1 MTPLSTE
8 LSTHVSTACALAAE
22 RWFDRYAYPPWL
34 RVHSRVVGRIAGV
47 LALAHRAAGADLD
60 VEAVTLAGYL
70 HDVGRSPLLAGVAG
84 EHEERSALVLV
95 AEGQLAL
102 AELAR
107 RHPVYAPLDPAR
119 APRTLAEKIVNVA
132 DRRGGQQLVTIVE
145 RVREM
150 AERHPEYLL
159 EVPRALAHAAALE
172 REVFAGLPFG
182 PDELKDALGDEHRT
196 RP

>member
-1 MTPLSTE
+1 MTHLSTE
-8 LSTHVSTACALAAE
+8 LSTPLSTACTLEAE

-34 RVHSRVVGRIAGV
+34 RVHSRLVGRIAGV
-47 LALAHRAAGADLD
+47 LALTHRAAGADLD

-95 AEGQLAL
+95 AEGQPAL

-132 DRRGGQQLVTIVE
+132 DRRGGQRLMTIAE
-145 RVREM
+145 RVREIG
-150 AERHPEYLL
+150 ERHPEYLL
-159 EVPRALAHAAALE
+159 EVPRALAHAATLE
-172 REVFAGLPFG
+172 HEVFAPLPFG
-182 PDELKDALGDEHRT
+182 PDELGSRL
-196 RP
+196 